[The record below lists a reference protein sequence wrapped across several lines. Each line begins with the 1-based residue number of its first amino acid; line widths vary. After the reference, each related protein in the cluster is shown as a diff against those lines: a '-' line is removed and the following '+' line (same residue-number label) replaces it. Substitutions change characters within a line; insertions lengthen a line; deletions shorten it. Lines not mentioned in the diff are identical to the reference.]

1 MVYPEEG
8 LGFGIMAAFVPSK
21 APNAKAAN
29 EFLNYLLEPEISKQ
43 CIEYIGYYNTNK
55 AADSIV
61 NPALVVPETVTK
73 GEIIQNVSAEANEAY
88 NKNWIE
94 FKAAC
99 GQE

>member
-21 APNAKAAN
+21 APNKEAASQ
-29 EFLNYLLEPEISKQ
+29 FLNYLLEPEIAKQ
-43 CIEYIGYYNTNK
+43 CIEWIGYYNTNK

-61 NPALVVPETVTK
+61 DPALVVPETVTK

>member
-1 MVYPEEG
+1 
-8 LGFGIMAAFVPSK
+8 MAAFVPSQ
-21 APNAKAAN
+21 APNAEAAN
-29 EFLNYLLEPEISKQ
+29 QFLNYILEPEIAKQ

-55 AADSIV
+55 AADDIV
-61 NPALVVPETVTK
+61 DPSLVVPETVTK

-99 GQE
+99 GAQ